1 MKTQGHANHL
11 ATKVTEINDYI
22 TYIRSWMSDDHF
34 SVTMSAHKELQF
46 WNEISNQSKYL
57 RAAADDLRDTAVAGM
72 ALAEN
77 RYKEEEL

>member
-1 MKTQGHANHL
+1 
-11 ATKVTEINDYI
+11 
-22 TYIRSWMSDDHF
+22 
-34 SVTMSAHKELQF
+34 MSAHKELQF